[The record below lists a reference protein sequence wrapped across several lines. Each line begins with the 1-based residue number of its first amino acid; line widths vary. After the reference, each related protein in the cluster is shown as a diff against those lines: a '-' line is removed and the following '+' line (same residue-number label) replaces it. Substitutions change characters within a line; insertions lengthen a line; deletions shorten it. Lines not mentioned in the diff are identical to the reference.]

1 VLVVQTLNLA
11 RGNRDMDKQRL
22 PDRQTAAHFARPVRD
37 FAGSEVGG
45 RAQSMF
51 AALLLLLFGINGMNV
66 LNSYV
71 NRDFMTAIA
80 ERNKAEFVRQALFY
94 IAVFAGST
102 LLSVISRFTEERL
115 GLLWREFVTGR
126 AIGRYLTDRTYY
138 RLDASGQLTNPDQRI
153 TEDVRSFTVTTLS
166 FVLMLLNSSFT
177 VVAFSGVLWSI
188 SPLLFLVA
196 VLYAAFGSLL
206 TIVLGRPLVGL
217 NYDQLDKE
225 ANFRSGLIHVREN
238 AESAMMAHCED
249 RLAEGLRDRL
259 ASLVAN
265 FRRIIDINRN
275 LGFFT
280 TGYNWMIQIIPAL
293 IIAPAFIDGRVEFGV
308 ITQSAMAFATLVAA
322 FSLIVTQFQSISS
335 FAAVVARLQSLVDAM
350 EAPQRFPGPAV
361 STREEAERLAYEG
374 LSLRSQE
381 DGRPLLKDLS
391 VSAPLGTRV
400 LVASAQES
408 ASLALFRVTAGL
420 RVEGDGCLVRPRA
433 DELLCL
439 AERPYLPPG
448 TLRQALVRAG
458 MEGQISDERILVLLR
473 RFDLQ
478 SVLPRAG
485 GLDTPHDWLT
495 LLSLT
500 EQQLLAVVRVM
511 LAAPRFVVLDHP
523 ETTLGDERLPGVL
536 EALADASITYVCFG
550 SSDLPREL
558 YDVVLAIGS
567 DGSWTWTAHE
577 QGGTPAATRDV
588 DGERTS
594 T

>member
-1 VLVVQTLNLA
+1 
-11 RGNRDMDKQRL
+11 MDKQRN
-22 PDRQTAAHFARPVRD
+22 PHKQTAAHFGRAVRD

-45 RAQSMF
+45 RAKWMF
-51 AALLLLLFGINGMNV
+51 AALLVLLFAINGMNV
-66 LNSYV
+66 VNSYV

-80 ERNKAEFVRQALFY
+80 DRHKAEFIRQALFY
-94 IAVFAGST
+94 IAVFAAST

-126 AIGRYLTDRTYY
+126 AIRRYLTDGTYY
-138 RLDASGQLTNPDQRI
+138 RLDTSRQLTNPDQRI

-196 VLYAAFGSLL
+196 VLYAASGSLL

-249 RLAEGLRDRL
+249 RLAAGLQDRL

-265 FRRIIDINRN
+265 FRRIIGINRN

-335 FAAVVARLQSLVDAM
+335 FAAAVARLESLVEAM
-350 EAPQRFPGPAV
+350 EAPRSIPGPAV

-374 LSLRSQE
+374 LSLRSPE
-381 DGRPLLKDLS
+381 DGRPLLRDLS
-391 VSAPLGTRV
+391 VSVPFVTRV
-400 LVASAQES
+400 LVIGADEA
-408 ASLALFRVTAGL
+408 ASLALFRATAGL
-420 RVEGDGCLVRPRA
+420 RVEGEGCIVRPHA
-433 DELLCL
+433 DDLLCL
-439 AERPYLPPG
+439 AERPYLPSG
-448 TLRQALVRAG
+448 TLRQALVRLS
-458 MEGQISDERILVLLR
+458 MEGRVSEERILGLLR
-473 RFDLQ
+473 RFDIE
-478 SVLPRAG
+478 SVLLRAG
-485 GLDTPHDWLT
+485 GLDTSQEWST
-495 LLSLT
+495 RLSLS
-500 EQQLLAVVRVM
+500 EQQLLAVVRVI
-511 LAAPRFVVLDHP
+511 LAAPRFVVLYHP
-523 ETTLGDERLPGVL
+523 ETTLSEERLQGVL
-536 EALADASITYVCFG
+536 EALSDSSITSVCFG
-550 SSDLPREL
+550 RSDVPQEP
-558 YDVVLAIGS
+558 YDAVLDIRA
-567 DGSWTWTAHE
+567 DGSWTWTEHG
-577 QGGTPAATRDV
+577 QGGTPTAPRS
-588 DGERTS
+588 TS
-594 T
+594 

>member
-1 VLVVQTLNLA
+1 
-11 RGNRDMDKQRL
+11 
-22 PDRQTAAHFARPVRD
+22 
-37 FAGSEVGG
+37 VGG
-45 RAQSMF
+45 RAKWRF
-51 AALLLLLFGINGMNV
+51 AVLLVLLFGINGMNV
-66 LNSYV
+66 VNSYV

-80 ERNKAEFVRQALFY
+80 DRHKAEFIRQALFY

-126 AIGRYLTDRTYY
+126 AIRRYLTDGTYY
-138 RLDASGQLTNPDQRI
+138 RLDTSRQLTNPDQRI

-188 SPLLFLVA
+188 SPPLFLVA
-196 VLYAAFGSLL
+196 VLYAASGSLL

-217 NYDQLDKE
+217 NYDQLDRE

-238 AESAMMAHCED
+238 AESAMTAHCED

-259 ASLVAN
+259 ASLVGN
-265 FRRIIDINRN
+265 LRRIISINRN

-335 FAAVVARLQSLVDAM
+335 FAAAVARLESLVEAM
-350 EAPQRFPGPAV
+350 EAPRSIPGPAV

-374 LSLRSQE
+374 LSLRSPE
-381 DGRPLLKDLS
+381 DGRPLLSDLS
-391 VSAPLGTRV
+391 VSVPFGTRV
-400 LVASAQES
+400 LVVAADEA
-408 ASLALFRVTAGL
+408 ASLALFRATAGL
-420 RVEGDGCLVRPRA
+420 RVEGEGCIVRPRA
-433 DELLCL
+433 DELSCL

-448 TLRQALVRAG
+448 TLRQALVRAA
-458 MEGQISDERILVLLR
+458 MERQVSDDRILGLLG

-485 GLDTPHDWLT
+485 GLDTPQEWAT
-495 LLSLT
+495 LLSLS
-500 EQQLLAVVRVM
+500 EQQLLAVVRVL

-523 ETTLGDERLPGVL
+523 QNTLGNERLQGIL
-536 EALADASITYVCFG
+536 EALSDSSITYVCFG
-550 SSDLPREL
+550 RSDVPQEL
-558 YDVVLAIGS
+558 YDAVLDIRA
-567 DGSWTWTAHE
+567 DGSWTWTEHG
-577 QGGTPAATRDV
+577 QGGTPAETR
-588 DGERTS
+588 S
-594 T
+594 TT